1 MNDINSGRKC
11 SRCGAA
17 LPADA
22 PEGLCPRCLMVLN
35 FTAPT
40 EEAGP
45 KGTIVI
51 TEKAPPPPIEEIAK
65 LFPQFE
71 ILELLGRG
79 GMGFVYKARQ
89 PRLARLVALKILAPD
104 PENRGRF
111 AERFEREAQ
120 ALARLT
126 HPNIV
131 AVYEFGEAGGLYFIA
146 MEFVDGVNLR
156 KLLAGQTLK
165 PEQALTIVPAICD
178 ALQFAHTNGIVH
190 RDIKPENILI
200 DKQGRVKIA
209 DFGIAKISGTERQEA
224 LTGEQQAIG
233 TPHYM
238 APEQIEKPADVDH
251 RADIYSLGVVFY
263 EMLTGELPL
272 GKFALPS
279 KKVQV
284 DVRLDEVVLRTLEKE
299 PDRRYQRA
307 GDVKTDLETI
317 ATSKRAPAQA
327 AASVVPVR
335 TTSDKIIL
343 PAFLLAFFFG
353 VFGAHRFYVGKVG
366 TGLAQLFTF
375 GACGIWSTVDWIL
388 LVCKAFTDSE
398 GKRLTEWV
406 DPDRA
411 TRTPPTQTGSMG
423 AGTGAGT
430 VGGAGVELTAAAQRA
445 AVQSKVKPAA
455 IALIVVAGLKFLSA
469 LTSGA
474 LLLGLNPILKR
485 FEALSEIPLLDED
498 VAGIGWVGS
507 LITMAPTILVLIGGM
522 KMLRFESRGWAIA
535 AAILAMVFPP
545 LNLIGIPVGIW
556 VLVILSQQD
565 VRNGV
570 GAAANTPGTKGAA
583 SGIGTASKIAV
594 ASAVV
599 ITGLAALT
607 FSIANL
613 KAQEEIRQDFNSVVP
628 LTADGRVS
636 LDNVNGRIEIT
647 PCSSNAVVITGVKRG
662 TDRTQLEAVRTEI
675 DSQSDH
681 VTVHTHIPKKKFGWR
696 KEVTVDYTVQVPPG
710 ARLEKITSVNG
721 KIVISG
727 IHGDIT
733 ASTVNGA
740 VQVHDARKNL
750 KLSTVNGSIAADLKA
765 TQEGQSVSLDTVN
778 GTITVTLTEEPNLQI
793 KGETLNGSMSSDYPA
808 LVVTKQFPV
817 GKHLNGSVGEG
828 GCHLNVSTVNGA
840 VAIKKAET
848 AQQ

>member
-1 MNDINSGRKC
+1 MG
-11 SRCGAA
+11 
-17 LPADA
+17 
-22 PEGLCPRCLMVLN
+22 LN

-40 EEAGP
+40 EEVGP
-45 KGTIVI
+45 KGTIII

-89 PRLARLVALKILAPD
+89 PRLDRVVALKILAPD

-131 AVYEFGEAGGLYFIA
+131 AVYEFGEAGGLYFLA

-156 KLLAGQTLK
+156 KMLAGQTLK

-178 ALQFAHTNGIVH
+178 ALQFAHSSGIVH

-209 DFGIAKISGTERQEA
+209 DFGIAKISGTGRQEA

-238 APEQIEKPADVDH
+238 APEQIEKPAEVDH

-299 PDRRYQRA
+299 PGRRYQRA
-307 GDVKTDLETI
+307 GDVKTDVETI
-317 ATSKRAPAQA
+317 ATSKGAPAQA
-327 AASVVPVR
+327 AAPVVPVR

-353 VFGAHRFYVGKVG
+353 VFGAHRFYVGKIG
-366 TGLAQLFTF
+366 SGLAQLFTL

-406 DPDRA
+406 DPDRS
-411 TRTPPTQTGSMG
+411 TRPPPPQTGSMS
-423 AGTGAGT
+423 AGTAAST
-430 VGGAGVELTAAAQRA
+430 VGGAGAELSAADQRA

-455 IALIVVAGLKFLSA
+455 IALIVVAGLKVLAA

-474 LLLGLNPILKR
+474 LILGLNPLLKH
-485 FEALSEIPLLDED
+485 FDVLSEIELLDED

-507 LITMAPTILVLIGGM
+507 LISLAPSILVLIGGL
-522 KMLRFESRGWAIA
+522 KMLRFESRAWGIA

-565 VRNGV
+565 VRNAF
-570 GAAANTPGTKGAA
+570 GATATAPGTKRPA
-583 SGIGTASKIAV
+583 SGIGTALKVTAV
-594 ASAVV
+594 GAVV
-599 ITGLAALT
+599 VAGLAALT
-607 FSIANL
+607 FTSANL
-613 KAQEEIRQDFNSVVP
+613 KAQEEIRQDFNFVVP
-628 LTADGRVS
+628 LTATGRFS
-636 LDNVNGRIEIT
+636 LENVNGKIEIT

-662 TDRTQLEAVRTEI
+662 VDGTQLEAVRTDI
-675 DSQSDH
+675 DSKSDH
-681 VTVHTHIPKKKFGWR
+681 VIVHTHIPKKKSVWR
-696 KEVTVDYTVQVPPG
+696 KDIEVDYTVQVPAG

-727 IHGDIT
+727 ISGDIT

-750 KLSTVNGSIAADLKA
+750 KLSTVNGRIAAGLKA

-778 GTITVTLTEEPNLQI
+778 GTITVTLPAEPNLQI

-817 GKHLNGSVGEG
+817 GKHLNGSIGEG
-828 GCHLNVSTVNGA
+828 GCHLNVSTVNGG
-840 VAIKKAET
+840 VAIKNAET
-848 AQQ
+848 PQQ